1 MSEAYMPAKPVVALN
16 TIHSIAVDGLACCND
31 GTPTKI
37 EIKRTAP
44 DGSKTIHY
52 DWNSPNDETVLLPAI
67 PTPPQP
73 ELPPEGDVTLELRL
87 GDVLGQNDRNIVYAV
102 KVTNADK
109 IPCYVPPAW
118 SSRSRGCSKGSI
130 IPRCYGYFS
139 ATVDQTQM
147 TILPWDGPDCSYPRT
162 FDPHVPPH
170 PSAPL
175 SVMLLERLG
184 DPIPTGSY
192 LLRDHRDELARLGVT
207 SIDWRLGNLLSAPPS
222 PPGLPGIPSPNHDH
236 LYSIRLFDFEFA
248 VRANI
253 APRLLNSKGK
263 VRVDNLVYDITYLPS
278 SHRHHLAS
286 VWWREGCSP

>member
-1 MSEAYMPAKPVVALN
+1 M
-16 TIHSIAVDGLACCND
+16 
-31 GTPTKI
+31 
-37 EIKRTAP
+37 
-44 DGSKTIHY
+44 
-52 DWNSPNDETVLLPAI
+52 LLPAI

-109 IPCYVPPAW
+109 IPCYVPPLVIKVARLFKGRNL
-118 SSRSRGCSKGSI
+118 SEEAGMYQDLVCLQGSI

-175 SVMLLERLG
+175 SVKLLERLG

-192 LLRDHRDELARLGVT
+192 PET
-207 SIDWRLGNLLSAPPS
+207 I
-222 PPGLPGIPSPNHDH
+222 
-236 LYSIRLFDFEFA
+236 E
-248 VRANI
+248 
-253 APRLLNSKGK
+253 
-263 VRVDNLVYDITYLPS
+263 
-278 SHRHHLAS
+278 
-286 VWWREGCSP
+286 